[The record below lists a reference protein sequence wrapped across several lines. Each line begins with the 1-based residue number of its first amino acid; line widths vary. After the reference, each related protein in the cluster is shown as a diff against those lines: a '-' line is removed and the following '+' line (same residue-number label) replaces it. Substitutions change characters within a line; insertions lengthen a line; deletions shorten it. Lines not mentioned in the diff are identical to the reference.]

1 MKNTA
6 LPLITRGTIALCVL
20 LLLGLLIIP
29 ASAGIS
35 QSTIAQGD
43 TLYVNGQAPGS
54 QQVALYFFGPN
65 YFKYATAQVN
75 SGSYT
80 YELTTTSDMSPSQ
93 YYCVVQSPGTG
104 STFSVGPVTVG
115 QTTYITVKPGSGV
128 PADGNSFVVQGPN
141 ALQGSQAAY
150 ALEQMLQSPNIP
162 DLSQTFTFTIDYP
175 MITISPIGTQYM
187 GTPFTISGTTNL
199 AAGDNLLVDVRIATF
214 WPMSKEEANAQD
226 SSSWS
231 QGDAG
236 SVIIQQG
243 TTSGQNIWSFSVNPL
258 HSSLYEVTVTGIKTG
273 ATASRQFVIS
283 NQSVP
288 TVVPTTTTTTAA
300 ATTIP
305 TNVPTPTS
313 SPGFGLIAAVGTIG
327 AVSLLVFRR
336 H

>member
-1 MKNTA
+1 MKSTTFSFPA
-6 LPLITRGTIALCVL
+6 RGITGLCIL
-20 LLLGLLIIP
+20 LLLAVLIMP
-29 ASAGIS
+29 VSAGIS

-115 QTTYITVKPGSGV
+115 STTYITVKPGSGV
-128 PADGNSFVVQGPN
+128 PADGDSFVVQGPN

-162 DLSQTFTFTIDYP
+162 DLSQTFTFTIEYP
-175 MITISPIGTQYM
+175 TITISSIGTQYM
-187 GTPFTISGTTNL
+187 GTPFTVSGTTNL
-199 AAGDNLLVDVRIATF
+199 AAGDNLLVDVRVATF

-231 QGDAG
+231 QGDSG
-236 SVIIQQG
+236 SVIVQQG
-243 TTSGQNIWSFSVNPL
+243 TTSGQNFWSFSVHPL
-258 HSSLYEVTVTGIKTG
+258 HSSEYQITVTGIKTG
-273 ATASRQFVIS
+273 ATASQQFVVTNHS
-283 NQSVP
+283 LP
-288 TVVPTTTTTTAA
+288 TPVPTTAATTA

-305 TNVPTPTS
+305 TSAPTPTQT
-313 SPGFGLIAAVGTIG
+313 PGFGLIAAVGTLG
-327 AVSLLVFRR
+327 AAALLAVRR

>member
-1 MKNTA
+1 MIKKSPT
-6 LPLITRGTIALCVL
+6 PRTRAVFGMCVL
-20 LLLGLLIIP
+20 IFLAVLIMP
-29 ASAGIS
+29 VSAGVS

-43 TLYVNGQAPGS
+43 TLYVSGQAPGS

-75 SGSYT
+75 DGSYT
-80 YELTTTSDMSPSQ
+80 YQLTTTSDMSPSQ

-128 PADGNSFVVQGPN
+128 PADGDSFVVQGPT

-150 ALEQMLQSPNIP
+150 ALEQMLKSPNIP

-175 MITISPIGTQYM
+175 MITINPVGTLYM
-187 GTPFTISGTTNL
+187 GTPFTVSGTTNL
-199 AAGDNLLVDVRIATF
+199 AAGDTLLVDVRVASF

-226 SSSWS
+226 SASWS
-231 QGDAG
+231 QGDSG
-236 SVIIQQG
+236 SVIVQQG
-243 TTSGQNIWSFSVNPL
+243 TASGQNFWSFSVNPL
-258 HSSLYEVTVTGIKTG
+258 HSSQYEVTVTGIKTG
-273 ATASRQFVIS
+273 ATASQQFTVS

-288 TVVPTTTTTTAA
+288 TVVPTTA
-300 ATTIP
+300 ATTVATTVPP
-305 TNVPTPTS
+305 TAPTPTP
-313 SPGFGLIAAVGTIG
+313 SPGFGLLAAAGALG
-327 AVSLLVFRR
+327 AVALLIFRR